1 MPRLAVVVPSLAFA
15 LLLPTSAHAQFGG
28 LVKRAAERVVKKDNP
43 STSSSSQ
50 TPIDDAVVTHM
61 LAGLKEEA
69 RVADSVGRASLA
81 QNAEAVGQVDAFL
94 KRYAEYAT
102 ARDASRRAQQ
112 EYQACIAG
120 PGAELAAMSQG
131 QGAPPNAM
139 AMAQRM
145 ERMSPEER
153 EAFEAKMDKL
163 EKEAKAAE
171 KSGNVAEQQ
180 RIRREVQ
187 QLTGASMTP
196 AAGAPSPADVKKMQ
210 AAGNRMQQ
218 CRMPTPYTGQAPDP
232 VMVRPVVVENGVA
245 SLAPQATREI
255 RDSASAQ
262 AYLTSLRSM
271 SMGNA
276 PIARGAQ
283 AAGIET
289 GRYSLLRERMLYIYA
304 RSVMDD
310 EAAHPSGFSDEEYA
324 ALESHRGEI
333 VAAARRLKQL
343 GAF

>member
-1 MPRLAVVVPSLAFA
+1 MRRIAVASSLTLA
-15 LLLPTSAHAQFGG
+15 LLLPVQAHAQFGG

-43 STSSSSQ
+43 PASSSSQ
-50 TPIDDAVVTHM
+50 PIDDATVTHV
-61 LAGLKEEA
+61 LAGLREEA
-69 RVADSVGRASLA
+69 RVADSIGRASLA
-81 QNAEAVGQVDAFL
+81 QNAEAVGQVDTFL
-94 KRYAEYAT
+94 RRYAEYSA
-102 ARDASRRAQQ
+102 AREASRRAQQ
-112 EYQACIAG
+112 EYQACIGG
-120 PGAELAAMSQG
+120 PGAELAAMSQQPG
-131 QGAPPNAM
+131 GAPPGAM

-163 EKEAKAAE
+163 EKEANAAE

-180 RIRREVQ
+180 RIRGEIA
-187 QLTGASMTP
+187 QLTGAPMSP
-196 AAGAPSPADVKKMQ
+196 APSARSQADVKKMQ

-232 VMVRPVVVENGVA
+232 VMVRPVVTENGVA
-245 SLAPQATREI
+245 TLGPRATREI

-262 AYLTSLRSM
+262 AYLTSLRTM
-271 SMGNA
+271 AMGNA

-289 GRYSLLRERMLYIYA
+289 GRYSLLRERILYIYG

-310 EAAHPSGFSDEEYA
+310 SGARPSGLSDDEYA
-324 ALESHRGEI
+324 ALESHRSEI
-333 VAAARRLKQL
+333 VTAARRLQQL

>member
-1 MPRLAVVVPSLAFA
+1 M
-15 LLLPTSAHAQFGG
+15 GG
-28 LVKRAAERVVKKDNP
+28 A
-43 STSSSSQ
+43 
-50 TPIDDAVVTHM
+50 
-61 LAGLKEEA
+61 
-69 RVADSVGRASLA
+69 
-81 QNAEAVGQVDAFL
+81 
-94 KRYAEYAT
+94 
-102 ARDASRRAQQ
+102 
-112 EYQACIAG
+112 
-120 PGAELAAMSQG
+120 GAELATMSQQPG
-131 QGAPPNAM
+131 GAPPGAM

-163 EKEAKAAE
+163 EKEANAAE

-180 RIRREVQ
+180 RIRGEIA
-187 QLTGASMTP
+187 QLTGAPMSP
-196 AAGAPSPADVKKMQ
+196 APSARSQADVKKMQ

-232 VMVRPVVVENGVA
+232 VMVRPVVTENGVA
-245 SLAPQATREI
+245 TLGPRATREI

-271 SMGNA
+271 AMGNA

-283 AAGIET
+283 AAGIES
-289 GRYSLLRERMLYIYA
+289 GRYSLLRERILYIYG

-310 EAAHPSGFSDEEYA
+310 SGARPSGLSDDEYA
-324 ALESHRGEI
+324 ALESHRSEI
-333 VAAARRLKQL
+333 VTAARRLQQL